1 MEVKKMS
8 EEKQEDVDGL
18 NETIIGRVLV
28 GATIATMWI
37 LYFWSLGIFYS
48 ILPLWQWLSI
58 HVVVGAFSMAVTLY
72 MWNKV

>member
-28 GATIATMWI
+28 GATIATM
-37 LYFWSLGIFYS
+37 
-48 ILPLWQWLSI
+48 
-58 HVVVGAFSMAVTLY
+58 
-72 MWNKV
+72 